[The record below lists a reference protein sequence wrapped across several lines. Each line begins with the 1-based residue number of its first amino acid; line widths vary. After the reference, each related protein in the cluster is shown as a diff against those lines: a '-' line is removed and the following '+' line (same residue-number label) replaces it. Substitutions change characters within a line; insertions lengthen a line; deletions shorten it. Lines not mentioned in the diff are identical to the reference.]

1 MQNMPRV
8 TAEAQTLALLQSQ
21 HRVVMLCAKHSL
33 KKMKILL
40 FIAIFAL
47 SFNALSQSSITLLA
61 NKDENISI
69 LNDRTNSRLGNGVL
83 AWLITSNKDFDT
95 AKLNYY
101 SCDGRFLSSNS
112 VEIFF
117 SFENDSS
124 RRKIELSNNIKN
136 TAFGARTSA
145 LDILDYDS
153 SEFAKKNDLRKVI
166 KGVCANASPEKKD
179 KLIPFFKSTQ
189 DKSGDSTVWHIFS
202 GSLIRQGN
210 FVTGWVEGHKTF
222 MEDLKKS
229 DGEVL
234 KRKDGTPIK
243 VDTLKKDGK
252 SVLRF
257 SVNCSQNLFGITNIV
272 EYDQFGT
279 NTSSVDDKNYKYTA
293 PIPRTFGEAVVNF
306 YCTVY

>member
-1 MQNMPRV
+1 MN
-8 TAEAQTLALLQSQ
+8 AFF
-21 HRVVMLCAKHSL
+21 
-33 KKMKILL
+33 KMKILL
-40 FIAIFAL
+40 LFVAISAL
-47 SFNALSQSSITLLA
+47 SFNALSQTSITLHA

-69 LNDRTNSRLGNGVL
+69 LNDRSNSRLGNGVL
-83 AWLITSNKDFDT
+83 AWLITSDKVFDT
-95 AKLNYY
+95 AELNYY
-101 SCDGRFLSSNS
+101 SCDGRFFSNNS
-112 VEIFF
+112 VETFF

-124 RRKIELSNNIKN
+124 KRKIELSNNIKN

-145 LDILDYDS
+145 FDILDYDS

-189 DKSGDSTVWHIFS
+189 DKNGDSTVWHIFS

-222 MEDLKKS
+222 MKDVRKS

-234 KRKDGTPIK
+234 KRIDVTPFQAA
-243 VDTLKKDGK
+243 TLKKDGK

>member
-1 MQNMPRV
+1 
-8 TAEAQTLALLQSQ
+8 
-21 HRVVMLCAKHSL
+21 
-33 KKMKILL
+33 MKILL
-40 FIAIFAL
+40 FTAIFAL

-83 AWLITSNKDFDT
+83 AWLITSYASFDSAT
-95 AKLNYY
+95 LNYY
-101 SCDGRFLSSNS
+101 SCDGRFLSNDGIKT
-112 VEIFF
+112 VY
-117 SFENDSS
+117 SFEDNLKT
-124 RRKIELSNNIKN
+124 RKIELSNDIKN
-136 TAFGARTSA
+136 ADFSANTSA
-145 LDILDYDS
+145 IDILDYDS
-153 SEFAKKNDLRKVI
+153 SEFSKKNELRKVI

-189 DKSGDSTVWHIFS
+189 DKSGDSIVWHIFS

-222 MEDLKKS
+222 MKDIRKS

-234 KRKDGTPIK
+234 KQKDGTPLQAS
-243 VDTLKKDGK
+243 TLKKDGR
-252 SVLRF
+252 SVYRF

-279 NTSSVDDKNYKYTA
+279 NTSSVDDKNYKYTS